1 MNWFAFFVLTV
12 GLTSVGDDPKAE
24 DVKKELEKLQGSW
37 TITKIERAGENLTEQ
52 FGGGEAQIK
61 GEELT
66 APNIA
71 AGLKLDPSKSPKAI
85 DLAYTEG
92 PAAGQTVK
100 GIYKLEKDTLT
111 LCRAIRQDGKRPTEF
126 TAPAASG
133 KMLFVFTRKAGG

>member
-1 MNWFAFFVLTV
+1 MTWFAFFVLTV
-12 GLTSVGDDPKAE
+12 GLTSLGDDPKAD
-24 DVKKELEKLQGSW
+24 DVKKELEKLQGTW
-37 TITKIERAGENLTEQ
+37 TITKIQRAGEDLTEQ

-61 GEELT
+61 REELT

-71 AGLKLDPSKSPKAI
+71 AGLTLNPSQSPKEI

-111 LCRAIRQDGKRPTEF
+111 LCRALTQNGKRPTEF
-126 TAPAASG
+126 TAPTGSG
-133 KMLFVFTRKAGG
+133 KMLFVFKRKAGG